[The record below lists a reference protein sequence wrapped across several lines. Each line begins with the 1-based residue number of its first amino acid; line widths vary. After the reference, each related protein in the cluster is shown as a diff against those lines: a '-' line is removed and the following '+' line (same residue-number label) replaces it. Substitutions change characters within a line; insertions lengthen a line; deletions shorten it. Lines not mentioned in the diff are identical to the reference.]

1 MLTRLILG
9 CTTKL
14 GKNRGGRSG
23 TSPGLLEQLL
33 KRGGCFRT
41 IKKLNRNM

>member
-14 GKNRGGRSG
+14 GKNRGGEEWHIPWSIG
-23 TSPGLLEQLL
+23 TVAEERWLFPND
-33 KRGGCFRT
+33 
-41 IKKLNRNM
+41 KKIE